1 MVENNN
7 YSKIPI
13 IILSGKR
20 YINKEK
26 HVRWANYV
34 KTSIKS
40 GKVKEE
46 ELEKTVFIMGILNDG
61 EYSPEEIVGALKDA
75 DFSVEELYHIIKNL
89 LLFYKDGPEIFREFF
104 GKYMNPQLEEIIRK
118 VEAENREIN
127 QNSKARQ
134 YKC

>member
-1 MVENNN
+1 MLENNN

-26 HVRWANYV
+26 RVRWANYV
-34 KTSIKS
+34 RESIKT
-40 GKVKEE
+40 GEVKEE
-46 ELEKTVFIMGILNDG
+46 ELERTVFIMGILNDG
-61 EYSPEEIVGALKDA
+61 EYSPEEIVGVLKDA
-75 DFSVEELYHIIKNL
+75 DFSVEELHHIIKNL

-104 GKYMNPQLEEIIRK
+104 GNYMSPQLEEIIGR

-127 QNSKARQ
+127 QKTKA
-134 YKC
+134 K